1 MKVDEKSIK
10 GIWDMIAKIISLLK
24 YFFKF
29 LVWIYPSV
37 SWNAKI
43 GKAILPSTLKKEN
56 GFKIASPKWSH
67 SINIIAI
74 IFKVKL
80 LNIKVYLL
88 QIKR

>member
-43 GKAILPSTLKKEN
+43 GKAILPSTLKREW
-56 GFKIASPKWSH
+56 F
-67 SINIIAI
+67 
-74 IFKVKL
+74 
-80 LNIKVYLL
+80 
-88 QIKR
+88 